1 MSLLEIH
8 EPGETPLPHAGEAS
22 LAVGIDLGT
31 TNSVVAIARE
41 GIPAALH
48 DETGKALVPS
58 VVAYPD
64 AGGVL
69 VGEEARL
76 LMAHEPR
83 NTVASI
89 KRLMG
94 RGAADLHAVAGVLP
108 YEIEPGSGQT
118 DMVKLRIGGKARS
131 PVEISAEILKALRA
145 RAEAALDK
153 PVERAVITVPAY
165 FDDAARTATRDA
177 ARVAG
182 LEVLRLVNEP
192 TAAALAYGLDK
203 GSEGLYAVY
212 DLGGG
217 TFDFSLLRLEKG
229 VFQVLATGGDAALG
243 GDDFDRAI
251 AERMLAER
259 KTDGIADQ
267 IDEAAVKTALA
278 LARQMK
284 EQLSDRDQTSGRL
297 ELAGVPSFHA
307 LTRAD
312 FEAMIATYIA
322 RTLDIARNVL
332 IDADTTVSDVQGV
345 VLVGGSTRLP
355 LVRAE
360 VAAMIGKPALTDID
374 PDEVVALGAALQA
387 EALTGGGDTLLLDVT
402 PLSLGLETMGGIVE
416 KVVPRNTPIPVQ
428 LAQDFTTYQ
437 DGQTAMAIHVVQ
449 GEREMVADCRS
460 LARFELSGIPPMTA
474 GAARIRVSFAVDA
487 DGLLAVSA
495 EERTTGVAQRIEVK
509 PSYGLSHEEMA
520 DMLYDS
526 LEHAE
531 ADVAQRLLTEARV
544 EAKRS
549 LLALDAALAKDGALL
564 NAEERAA
571 VDEGRNRLEAAIAG
585 DDRDAINAAAEALET
600 LSKPFAFI
608 LKDGSR
614 KEVDAPIGLSVLEIA
629 HRNHVEIEG
638 ACEGSLACSTCHVVV
653 EKEWF
658 DKLAPASEDE
668 EDMLDLAFGLTHTS
682 RLGCQILM
690 SDALDGLV
698 VRLPAATRNMMVDK

>member
-1 MSLLEIH
+1 MTLLEIH
-8 EPGETPLPHAGEAS
+8 EPGETPLPHAGEGS

-41 GIPAALH
+41 GKPAALH
-48 DETGKALVPS
+48 DETGKAMVPS
-58 VVAYPD
+58 VVAYPST
-64 AGGVL
+64 GGVL
-69 VGEEARL
+69 VGDEARL
-76 LMAHEPR
+76 LMPREPR
-83 NTVASI
+83 NVVASV

-94 RGAADLHAVAGVLP
+94 RGAADLHTVAGVLP
-108 YEIEPGSGQT
+108 YEIEPGTGET
-118 DMVKLRIGGKARS
+118 DMVKLRIAGKARS
-131 PVEISAEILKALRA
+131 PVEISAEILRALRK
-145 RAEAALDK
+145 RAEEALDK

-229 VFQVLATGGDAALG
+229 VFQVLATGGDTALG

-259 KTDGIADQ
+259 KKDGLDDQ
-267 IDEAAVKTALA
+267 VDEAAVKTRAG
-278 LARQMK
+278 ARPSHEGAAVRSRPDVGQAGAFGRAV
-284 EQLSDRDQTSGRL
+284 LPCPHARRIRGDDRGLRQTHRRHRPPCAGRCR
-297 ELAGVPSFHA
+297 H
-307 LTRAD
+307 
-312 FEAMIATYIA
+312 
-322 RTLDIARNVL
+322 
-332 IDADTTVSDVQGV
+332 DA
-345 VLVGGSTRLP
+345 GGSAGR
-355 LVRAE
+355 RAGRWLDAR
-360 VAAMIGKPALTDID
+360 AAACAPRSPGLIGKPPLTDID

-487 DGLLAVSA
+487 DGLLTVSA
-495 EERTTGVAQRIEVK
+495 EERTTGVQQRIEVK
-509 PSYGLSHEEMA
+509 PSYGLSHEDMA

-526 LEHAE
+526 LENAE
-531 ADVAQRLLTEARV
+531 ADMTARLLTEARV
-544 EAKRS
+544 DARRN

-564 NAEERAA
+564 DAAERAEL
-571 VDEGRNRLEAAIAG
+571 DQGRTRLEAAIAG
-585 DDRDAINAAAEALET
+585 EDRDEINAAADELET
-600 LSKPFAFI
+600 LSKPFAERRMDRGI
-608 LKDGSR
+608 REALSGKSVNELESR
-614 KEVDAPIGLSVLEIA
+614 VGE
-629 HRNHVEIEG
+629 
-638 ACEGSLACSTCHVVV
+638 
-653 EKEWF
+653 
-658 DKLAPASEDE
+658 
-668 EDMLDLAFGLTHTS
+668 
-682 RLGCQILM
+682 
-690 SDALDGLV
+690 
-698 VRLPAATRNMMVDK
+698 

>member
-1 MSLLEIH
+1 MTLLEIH
-8 EPGETPLPHAGEAS
+8 EPGETPLPHAGEGS

-41 GIPAALH
+41 SVPAALH

-58 VVAYPD
+58 VVAYPA

-69 VGEEARL
+69 VGDEARQI
-76 LMAHEPR
+76 AAAEPK
-83 NTVASI
+83 NAVSSI

-94 RGAADLHAVAGVLP
+94 RGAADVHAVAGVLP
-108 YEIEPGSGQT
+108 YEIEPGTGQT

-131 PVEISAEILKALRA
+131 PVEISAEILKALRQ
-145 RAEAALDK
+145 RAEDALEK

-229 VFQVLATGGDAALG
+229 VFQVLATGGDTALG
-243 GDDFDRAI
+243 GDDLDRAI

-259 KTDGIADQ
+259 KRDGLADTV
-267 IDEAAVKTALA
+267 DEAAVKAALA
-278 LARQMK
+278 LARHMK

-297 ELAGVPSFHA
+297 EIAGMPSFHA
-307 LTRAD
+307 LTKAEFDAMAD
-312 FEAMIATYIA
+312 ALVE
-322 RTLDIARNVL
+322 RTLGIARNVL
-332 IDADTTVSDVQGV
+332 ADAGMTAAEVQGV
-345 VLVGGSTRLP
+345 VLVGGSTRVP
-355 LVRAE
+355 LVRTK
-360 VAAMIGKPALTDID
+360 VAGMIGKPPLTDID

-416 KVVPRNTPIPVQ
+416 KIVPRNTPIPVQ

-437 DGQTAMAIHVVQ
+437 DGQSAMAIHVVQ

-460 LARFELSGIPPMTA
+460 LARFELLGIPPMTA
-474 GAARIRVSFAVDA
+474 GAARIRVTFAVDA
-487 DGLLAVSA
+487 DGLLTVSA
-495 EERTTGVAQRIEVK
+495 EERTTGIAQRIEVK
-509 PSYGLSHEEMA
+509 PSYGLSHEDMA

-526 LEHAE
+526 LDNAE
-531 ADVAQRLLTEARV
+531 ADMTLRLLTEARV
-544 EAKRS
+544 EARRS
-549 LLALDAALAKDGALL
+549 LLALEAALARDGSLL
-564 NAEERAA
+564 SAEERAA
-571 VDEGRNRLEAAIAG
+571 IDAARAAVEAAMAG
-585 DDRDAINAAAEALET
+585 ESRDEINAAAEALET
-600 LSKPFAFI
+600 LSKPFAERRMDRGI
-608 LKDGSR
+608 REALS
-614 KEVDAPIGLSVLEIA
+614 GLSVGELEN
-629 HRNHVEIEG
+629 RVGE
-638 ACEGSLACSTCHVVV
+638 
-653 EKEWF
+653 
-658 DKLAPASEDE
+658 
-668 EDMLDLAFGLTHTS
+668 
-682 RLGCQILM
+682 
-690 SDALDGLV
+690 
-698 VRLPAATRNMMVDK
+698 

>member
-1 MSLLEIH
+1 MTLLEIH
-8 EPGETPLPHAGEAS
+8 EPGETPLPHAGEGS

-31 TNSVVAIARE
+31 TNSVVAIARD
-41 GIPAALH
+41 GKPAALH
-48 DETGKALVPS
+48 DETGHAMVPS
-58 VVAYPD
+58 VVAYP
-64 AGGVL
+64 ASGGVL
-69 VGEEARL
+69 VGDDARL
-76 LMAHEPR
+76 LMVQEPR
-83 NTVASI
+83 NVVASV

-131 PVEISAEILKALRA
+131 PVEISAEILKALRT
-145 RAEAALDK
+145 RAEAALEK

-229 VFQVLATGGDAALG
+229 VFQVLATGGDTALG

-251 AERMLAER
+251 AERMLGER
-259 KTDGIADQ
+259 EKDGLADQ
-267 IDEAAVKTALA
+267 VDEAAVKTALA

-297 ELAGVPSFHA
+297 EIAGVPSFHA
-307 LTRAD
+307 LGRAA
-312 FEAMIATYIA
+312 FEAMIANDIA
-322 RTLDIARNVL
+322 RTIDIARNVL
-332 IDADTTVSDVQGV
+332 VDADIKPADVQGV
-345 VLVGGSTRLP
+345 VLVGGSTRVP

-360 VAAMIGKPALTDID
+360 VAGMIGKPALTDID

-387 EALTGGGDTLLLDVT
+387 ESLTGGGDTLLLDVT

-460 LARFELSGIPPMTA
+460 LARFELLGIPPMTA

-487 DGLLAVSA
+487 DGLLTVSA

-509 PSYGLSHEEMA
+509 PSYGLSHDDMA

-526 LEHAE
+526 LDNAE
-531 ADVAQRLLTEARV
+531 ADMTQRLLTEARV
-544 EAKRS
+544 EARRS
-549 LLALDAALAKDGALL
+549 LLALDSALAKDGALL

-571 VDEGRNRLEAAIAG
+571 IDAGRNRLEGAMAG
-585 DDRDAINAAAEALET
+585 DSRDEINAAAEALET
-600 LSKPFAFI
+600 LSKPFAERRMDRGI
-608 LKDGSR
+608 REALS
-614 KEVDAPIGLSVLEIA
+614 GLSVKELE
-629 HRNHVEIEG
+629 
-638 ACEGSLACSTCHVVV
+638 
-653 EKEWF
+653 
-658 DKLAPASEDE
+658 
-668 EDMLDLAFGLTHTS
+668 S
-682 RLGCQILM
+682 RVGE
-690 SDALDGLV
+690 
-698 VRLPAATRNMMVDK
+698 

>member
-22 LAVGIDLGT
+22 PAVGIDLGT
-31 TNSVVAIARE
+31 TNSVVAIARD

-58 VVAYPD
+58 VVAYPA

-259 KTDGIADQ
+259 KTDGIADR

-284 EQLSDRDQTSGRL
+284 EQLSDRDQTSGRF

-307 LTRAD
+307 LTRTD

-345 VLVGGSTRLP
+345 VLVGGSTRVP

-360 VAAMIGKPALTDID
+360 VAGMIGKAALTDID

-509 PSYGLSHEEMA
+509 PSYGLSHEDMA

-531 ADVAQRLLTEARV
+531 ADVAQRLLMEARV

-549 LLALDAALAKDGALL
+549 LLALDAALAKDGTLL
-564 NAEERAA
+564 TAEER
-571 VDEGRNRLEAAIAG
+571 VTIDDGRTRLETAIAG
-585 DDRDAINAAAEALET
+585 DDRDAINAAAEALEV
-600 LSKPFAFI
+600 LSKPFAERRMDRGI
-608 LKDGSR
+608 REAL
-614 KEVDAPIGLSVLEIA
+614 AGLSVGELE
-629 HRNHVEIEG
+629 
-638 ACEGSLACSTCHVVV
+638 
-653 EKEWF
+653 
-658 DKLAPASEDE
+658 
-668 EDMLDLAFGLTHTS
+668 S
-682 RLGCQILM
+682 RVGE
-690 SDALDGLV
+690 
-698 VRLPAATRNMMVDK
+698 

>member
-8 EPGETPLPHAGEAS
+8 EPGETPLPHAGEGT

-31 TNSVVAIARE
+31 TNSVVAISRE
-41 GIPAALH
+41 GKPAALH
-48 DETGKALVPS
+48 DELGKALVPS
-58 VVAYPD
+58 VVAYPA

-69 VGEEARL
+69 VGDEARL
-76 LMAHEPR
+76 LTAREPKSV
-83 NTVASI
+83 VASI

-94 RGAADLHAVAGVLP
+94 RGAADLHTVAGVLP
-108 YEIEPGSGQT
+108 YEIEPGTGQT

-131 PVEISAEILKALRA
+131 PVEISAEILKALRK
-145 RAEAALDK
+145 RAEAALEK

-229 VFQVLATGGDAALG
+229 VFQVLATGGDTALG

-259 KTDGIADQ
+259 KKDGLADA
-267 IDEAAVKTALA
+267 IDEGAVKSALA
-278 LARQMK
+278 LARVMK

-307 LTRAD
+307 LTRIEFDAT
-312 FEAMIATYIA
+312 IAEGVK

-332 IDADTTVSDVQGV
+332 ADAGMKMDEISGV
-345 VLVGGSTRLP
+345 VLVGGSTRVP

-360 VAAMIGKPALTDID
+360 VAAMLGKPPLTDID

-387 EALTGGGDTLLLDVT
+387 EALTGGSETLLLDVT
-402 PLSLGLETMGGIVE
+402 PLSLGLETMGSLVE

-428 LAQDFTTYQ
+428 LAQEFTTYQ
-437 DGQTAMAIHVVQ
+437 DGQSAMAIHVVQ
-449 GEREMVADCRS
+449 GEREMVEDCRS
-460 LARFELSGIPPMTA
+460 LARFELAGIPPMVA
-474 GAARIRVSFAVDA
+474 GAARIRVTFAVDA
-487 DGLLAVSA
+487 DGLLTVSA
-495 EERTTGVAQRIEVK
+495 EERTTGIAQRIEVK
-509 PSYGLSHEEMA
+509 PSYGLSHDDMA

-526 LEHAE
+526 LDNAE
-531 ADVAQRLLTEARV
+531 EDVARRLIAGARV
-544 EAKRS
+544 EARRG
-549 LLALDAALAKDGALL
+549 LLALDAALEKDGALL
-564 NAEERAA
+564 TAEERGEIDGACT
-571 VDEGRNRLEAAIAG
+571 RLLAAIEG
-585 DDRDAINAAAEALET
+585 EDRDAITAAAEALET
-600 LSKPFAFI
+600 LSKPFAERRMDRGI
-608 LKDGSR
+608 R
-614 KEVDAPIGLSVLEIA
+614 EALSGMSVSDLENRVA
-629 HRNHVEIEG
+629 E
-638 ACEGSLACSTCHVVV
+638 
-653 EKEWF
+653 
-658 DKLAPASEDE
+658 
-668 EDMLDLAFGLTHTS
+668 
-682 RLGCQILM
+682 
-690 SDALDGLV
+690 
-698 VRLPAATRNMMVDK
+698 

>member
-1 MSLLEIH
+1 MTLLEIH
-8 EPGETPLPHAGEAS
+8 EPGETPLPHAGEGS

-31 TNSVVAIARE
+31 TNSVVAIARD
-41 GIPAALH
+41 GKPAALH
-48 DETGKALVPS
+48 DESGHALVPS
-58 VVAYPD
+58 VVAYP
-64 AGGVL
+64 ASGGVL
-69 VGEEARL
+69 VGDEARL
-76 LMAHEPR
+76 VMVQEPR
-83 NTVASI
+83 NVVASV

-145 RAEAALDK
+145 RAEAALEK

-229 VFQVLATGGDAALG
+229 VFQVLATGGDTALG

-251 AERMLAER
+251 AERMLGER
-259 KTDGIADQ
+259 NKDGLADQ
-267 IDEAAVKTALA
+267 VDEAAVKTALA

-297 ELAGVPSFHA
+297 EIAGVPSFHA
-307 LTRAD
+307 LGRAE
-312 FEAMIATYIA
+312 FEAMIADYIA
-322 RTLDIARNVL
+322 RTIDIARNVL
-332 IDADTTVSDVQGV
+332 VDADIKPADVQGV

-355 LVRAE
+355 LVRAK
-360 VAAMIGKPALTDID
+360 VAGMIGKPALTDID

-387 EALTGGGDTLLLDVT
+387 ESLTGGGDTLLLDVT

-460 LARFELSGIPPMTA
+460 LARFELLGIPPMTA

-487 DGLLAVSA
+487 DGLLTVSA

-509 PSYGLSHEEMA
+509 PSYGLSHDDMA

-526 LEHAE
+526 LDNAE
-531 ADVAQRLLTEARV
+531 ADMMLRLLTEARV

-549 LLALDAALAKDGALL
+549 LLALDSALAKDGALL

-571 VDEGRNRLEAAIAG
+571 IDTGRNRLEGAMAG
-585 DDRDAINAAAEALET
+585 ESRDEINAAAEALET
-600 LSKPFAFI
+600 LSKPFAERRMDRGI
-608 LKDGSR
+608 REALS
-614 KEVDAPIGLSVLEIA
+614 GLSVKELE
-629 HRNHVEIEG
+629 
-638 ACEGSLACSTCHVVV
+638 
-653 EKEWF
+653 
-658 DKLAPASEDE
+658 
-668 EDMLDLAFGLTHTS
+668 S
-682 RLGCQILM
+682 RVGE
-690 SDALDGLV
+690 
-698 VRLPAATRNMMVDK
+698 

>member
-8 EPGETPLPHAGEAS
+8 EPGETPLPHAGEAT

-41 GIPAALH
+41 GVPAALH
-48 DETGKALVPS
+48 DDTGKALVPS

-76 LMAHEPR
+76 LMTHEPR
-83 NTVASI
+83 NAVASI

-108 YEIEPGSGQT
+108 YEVEPGSGQT

-153 PVERAVITVPAY
+153 PIERAVITVPAY

-259 KTDGIADQ
+259 KKDGVADQ
-267 IDEAAVKTALA
+267 VDEAAVKTALA

-284 EQLSDRDQTSGRL
+284 EQLSERDQTSGRL
-297 ELAGVPSFHA
+297 ELAGTPSFHA
-307 LTRAD
+307 LGRAD
-312 FEAMIATYIA
+312 FEAMIAKYIS
-322 RTLDIARNVL
+322 RTLDIASNVL
-332 IDADTTVSDVQGV
+332 ADAGMTASDVQGV

-355 LVRAE
+355 LVRSA
-360 VAAMIGKPALTDID
+360 VAGMIGKPALTDID

-387 EALTGGGDTLLLDVT
+387 EALTSGGDTLLLDVT

-428 LAQDFTTYQ
+428 LAQEFTTYQ

-487 DGLLAVSA
+487 DGLLTVSA
-495 EERTTGVAQRIEVK
+495 EERTTGIAQRIEVK
-509 PSYGLSHEEMA
+509 PSYGLSHDDMA

-526 LEHAE
+526 LDNAE
-531 ADVAQRLLTEARV
+531 ADVTQRLLVEARV
-544 EAKRS
+544 EARRN
-549 LLALDAALAKDGALL
+549 LLALDAALAKDGSLL
-564 NAEERAA
+564 AADERAA
-571 VDEGRNRLEAAIAG
+571 LDGARAHLEAAITG
-585 DDRDAINAAAEALET
+585 EDRDAINAAAEALEG
-600 LSKPFAFI
+600 LSKPFAERRMDRGI
-608 LKDGSR
+608 REAL
-614 KEVDAPIGLSVLEIA
+614 AGLSVGELES
-629 HRNHVEIEG
+629 RV
-638 ACEGSLACSTCHVVV
+638 
-653 EKEWF
+653 
-658 DKLAPASEDE
+658 SE
-668 EDMLDLAFGLTHTS
+668 
-682 RLGCQILM
+682 
-690 SDALDGLV
+690 
-698 VRLPAATRNMMVDK
+698 

>member
-1 MSLLEIH
+1 MTLLEIH
-8 EPGETPLPHAGEAS
+8 EPGETPLPHAGEGS

-41 GIPAALH
+41 SVPAALH

-58 VVAYPD
+58 VVAYPA

-69 VGEEARL
+69 VGDEARQI
-76 LMAHEPR
+76 AAAEPK
-83 NTVASI
+83 NAVSSI

-94 RGAADLHAVAGVLP
+94 RGAADVHAVAGVLP
-108 YEIEPGSGQT
+108 YEIEPGTGQT

-131 PVEISAEILKALRA
+131 PVEISAEILKALRQ
-145 RAEAALDK
+145 RAEDALEK

-229 VFQVLATGGDAALG
+229 VFQVLATGGDTALG
-243 GDDFDRAI
+243 GDDLDRAI

-259 KTDGIADQ
+259 KRDGLADTV
-267 IDEAAVKTALA
+267 DEAAVKAALA
-278 LARQMK
+278 LARHMK

-297 ELAGVPSFHA
+297 EIAGMPSFHA
-307 LTRAD
+307 LTKAEFDAMAD
-312 FEAMIATYIA
+312 ALVE
-322 RTLDIARNVL
+322 RTLGIARNVL
-332 IDADTTVSDVQGV
+332 ADAGMTAAEVQGV
-345 VLVGGSTRLP
+345 VLVGGSTRVP
-355 LVRAE
+355 LVRTK
-360 VAAMIGKPALTDID
+360 VAGMIGKPPLTDID

-416 KVVPRNTPIPVQ
+416 KIVPRNTPIPVQ

-437 DGQTAMAIHVVQ
+437 DGQSAMAIHVVQ

-460 LARFELSGIPPMTA
+460 LARFELLGIPPMTA
-474 GAARIRVSFAVDA
+474 GAARIRVTFAVDA
-487 DGLLAVSA
+487 DGLLTVSA
-495 EERTTGVAQRIEVK
+495 EERTTGIAQRIEVK
-509 PSYGLSHEEMA
+509 PSYGLSHEDMA

-526 LEHAE
+526 LDNAE
-531 ADVAQRLLTEARV
+531 ADMTLRLLTEARV
-544 EAKRS
+544 EARRS
-549 LLALDAALAKDGALL
+549 LLALEAALARDGSLL
-564 NAEERAA
+564 SAEERAA
-571 VDEGRNRLEAAIAG
+571 IDAARAAVEAAMAG
-585 DDRDAINAAAEALET
+585 ESRDEINAAAEALET
-600 LSKPFAFI
+600 LSKPFAERRMDRGI
-608 LKDGSR
+608 REALS
-614 KEVDAPIGLSVLEIA
+614 GLSVGELE
-629 HRNHVEIEG
+629 
-638 ACEGSLACSTCHVVV
+638 
-653 EKEWF
+653 
-658 DKLAPASEDE
+658 
-668 EDMLDLAFGLTHTS
+668 S
-682 RLGCQILM
+682 RVGE
-690 SDALDGLV
+690 
-698 VRLPAATRNMMVDK
+698 

>member
-1 MSLLEIH
+1 MTLLEIH
-8 EPGETPLPHAGEAS
+8 EPGETPLPHAGEGS

-41 GIPAALH
+41 GKPAALH
-48 DETGKALVPS
+48 DETGKAMVPS
-58 VVAYPD
+58 VVAYPSS
-64 AGGVL
+64 GGVL
-69 VGEEARL
+69 VGDEARL
-76 LMAHEPR
+76 LMPQEPR
-83 NTVASI
+83 NVVASV

-94 RGAADLHAVAGVLP
+94 RGAADLHTVAGVLP
-108 YEIEPGSGQT
+108 YEIEPGSGET
-118 DMVKLRIGGKARS
+118 DMVKLRIAGKARS
-131 PVEISAEILKALRA
+131 PVEISAEILKALRQ
-145 RAEAALDK
+145 RAEKALDK
-153 PVERAVITVPAY
+153 PIERAVITVPAY

-229 VFQVLATGGDAALG
+229 VFQVLATGGDTALG

-259 KTDGIADQ
+259 NKDGLADQ
-267 IDEAAVKTALA
+267 VDEAAVKTALA
-278 LARQMK
+278 LARHMK

-297 ELAGVPSFHA
+297 ELLGVPSFHA
-307 LTRAD
+307 LTRAE
-312 FEAMIATYIA
+312 FEAMIASYVK
-322 RTLDIARNVL
+322 RTVDIARHVL
-332 IDADTTVSDVQGV
+332 GDANMTAAEVQGV
-345 VLVGGSTRLP
+345 VLVGGSTRVP

-360 VAAMIGKPALTDID
+360 VGRMLGKQPLIDID

-460 LARFELSGIPPMTA
+460 LARFELLGIPPMTA
-474 GAARIRVSFAVDA
+474 GAARIRVSFSVDA

-495 EERTTGVAQRIEVK
+495 EERTTGVQQRIEVK
-509 PSYGLSHEEMA
+509 PSYGLSHEDMA

-526 LEHAE
+526 LENAE
-531 ADVAQRLLTEARV
+531 ADMTARLLTEAKV
-544 EAKRS
+544 EARRS

-564 NAEERAA
+564 DAAERAEL
-571 VDEGRNRLEAAIAG
+571 DQGRARLESAIAG
-585 DDRDAINAAAEALET
+585 EDRDEINAAAEALET
-600 LSKPFAFI
+600 LSKPFAERRMDRGI
-608 LKDGSR
+608 REALSGKSVNELESR
-614 KEVDAPIGLSVLEIA
+614 VGE
-629 HRNHVEIEG
+629 
-638 ACEGSLACSTCHVVV
+638 
-653 EKEWF
+653 
-658 DKLAPASEDE
+658 
-668 EDMLDLAFGLTHTS
+668 
-682 RLGCQILM
+682 
-690 SDALDGLV
+690 
-698 VRLPAATRNMMVDK
+698 

>member
-1 MSLLEIH
+1 MTLLEIH
-8 EPGETPLPHAGEAS
+8 EPGETPLPHAGEGS

-41 GIPAALH
+41 SVPAALH

-58 VVAYPD
+58 VVAYPA

-69 VGEEARL
+69 VGDAARQI
-76 LMAHEPR
+76 AAAEPR
-83 NTVASI
+83 NVVSSI

-94 RGAADLHAVAGVLP
+94 RGAADVHTVAGVLP
-108 YEIEPGSGQT
+108 YEIEPGTGET

-131 PVEISAEILKALRA
+131 PVEISAEILKALRQ
-145 RAEAALDK
+145 RAEEALEK

-229 VFQVLATGGDAALG
+229 VFQVLATGGDTALG
-243 GDDFDRAI
+243 GDDLDRAI
-251 AERMLAER
+251 AERMLEER
-259 KTDGIADQ
+259 KRDGLADKV
-267 IDEAAVKTALA
+267 DEAAVKSALA
-278 LARQMK
+278 LARHMK

-297 ELAGVPSFHA
+297 EIAGTPSFHA
-307 LTRAD
+307 LTKSEFDAMAD
-312 FEAMIATYIA
+312 ALVE
-322 RTLDIARNVL
+322 RTLGIARNVL
-332 IDADTTVSDVQGV
+332 ADAGMTAAEVQGV
-345 VLVGGSTRLP
+345 VLVGGSTRVP
-355 LVRAE
+355 LVRTK
-360 VAAMIGKPALTDID
+360 VAGMIGKPPLTDID

-437 DGQTAMAIHVVQ
+437 DGQSAMAIHVVQ

-460 LARFELSGIPPMTA
+460 LARFELLGIPPMTA

-487 DGLLAVSA
+487 DGLLTVSA
-495 EERTTGVAQRIEVK
+495 EERTTGIAQRIEVK
-509 PSYGLSHEEMA
+509 PSYGLSHEDMA

-526 LEHAE
+526 MDNAE
-531 ADVAQRLLTEARV
+531 ADMTLRLLTEARV
-544 EAKRS
+544 EARRS
-549 LLALDAALAKDGALL
+549 LLALEAALAKDGSLL
-564 NAEERAA
+564 SAEERAEIDQARAA
-571 VDEGRNRLEAAIAG
+571 VEAAMAG
-585 DDRDAINAAAEALET
+585 ESRDEINAAAEALET
-600 LSKPFAFI
+600 LSKPFAERRMDRGI
-608 LKDGSR
+608 REALS
-614 KEVDAPIGLSVLEIA
+614 GLSVGELEN
-629 HRNHVEIEG
+629 RVGE
-638 ACEGSLACSTCHVVV
+638 
-653 EKEWF
+653 
-658 DKLAPASEDE
+658 
-668 EDMLDLAFGLTHTS
+668 
-682 RLGCQILM
+682 
-690 SDALDGLV
+690 
-698 VRLPAATRNMMVDK
+698 

>member
-1 MSLLEIH
+1 
-8 EPGETPLPHAGEAS
+8 
-22 LAVGIDLGT
+22 
-31 TNSVVAIARE
+31 
-41 GIPAALH
+41 
-48 DETGKALVPS
+48 
-58 VVAYPD
+58 
-64 AGGVL
+64 
-69 VGEEARL
+69 
-76 LMAHEPR
+76 
-83 NTVASI
+83 
-89 KRLMG
+89 MG

-108 YEIEPGSGQT
+108 YEIEPGSGET
-118 DMVKLRIGGKARS
+118 DMVKLRIAGRARS
-131 PVEISAEILKALRA
+131 PVEISAEILKALRK
-145 RAEAALDK
+145 RAEEALDK

-229 VFQVLATGGDAALG
+229 VFQVLATGGDTALG

-259 KTDGIADQ
+259 KKDGLDDQ
-267 IDEAAVKTALA
+267 VDEAAVKAALA
-278 LARQMK
+278 LARHMK

-297 ELAGVPSFHA
+297 ELLGVPSFHA
-307 LTRAD
+307 LTRAE
-312 FEAMIATYIA
+312 FEAMIAAYVK
-322 RTLDIARNVL
+322 RTVDIARHVL
-332 IDADTTVSDVQGV
+332 GDADMTAAEVQGV
-345 VLVGGSTRLP
+345 VLVGGSTRVP

-360 VAAMIGKPALTDID
+360 VAKMLGKPPLTDID

-428 LAQDFTTYQ
+428 LGQDFTTYQ

-460 LARFELSGIPPMTA
+460 LARFELLGIPPMTA

-487 DGLLAVSA
+487 DGLLTVSA
-495 EERTTGVAQRIEVK
+495 EERTTGVQQRIEVK
-509 PSYGLSHEEMA
+509 PSYGLSHDDMA

-526 LEHAE
+526 LENAE
-531 ADVAQRLLTEARV
+531 ADMTARLLTEAKV
-544 EAKRS
+544 EGRRN

-564 NAEERAA
+564 DGAERAEL
-571 VDEGRNRLEAAIAG
+571 DQGRARLETAIAG
-585 DDRDAINAAAEALET
+585 EDRDEINAAAEALET
-600 LSKPFAFI
+600 LSKPFAERRMDRGI
-608 LKDGSR
+608 REALSGKSVNELESR
-614 KEVDAPIGLSVLEIA
+614 VGE
-629 HRNHVEIEG
+629 
-638 ACEGSLACSTCHVVV
+638 
-653 EKEWF
+653 
-658 DKLAPASEDE
+658 
-668 EDMLDLAFGLTHTS
+668 
-682 RLGCQILM
+682 
-690 SDALDGLV
+690 
-698 VRLPAATRNMMVDK
+698 